1 MKTVITAAN
10 FSNYKFQIVNACSSF
25 GNIKHPETWAYSL
38 SIFEFDEVSEDMATS
53 LLTDSYFAQLK
64 SFKF

>member
-1 MKTVITAAN
+1 MKTVITSAN
-10 FSNYKFQIVNACSSF
+10 FSNYKLQILNACSSF
-25 GNIKHPETWAYSL
+25 GNIKHPETWAFCL